1 MTSIGLENAEL
12 CSDSRLLVASK
23 GFQLTVVKFAGGIV
37 EYRVGRH
44 SSGIA
49 KGREGGF
56 GIAIALL
63 VQCAWDRLNGEWS
76 WVTTRSVFLVISF
89 LLLYLRFTEVQYE
102 SILALPSIGLQLET
116 HRGLSL
122 FGHHVLSTGE
132 SREFLP
138 ISAVSDVIIHEGLCG
153 WNVRRYLAVLSAGE
167 SRLRV
172 VFQALDPPFP
182 ILKEVYH
189 GIRETLF
196 EEWDDDDERKV
207 VHSVDDNRG

>member
-1 MTSIGLENAEL
+1 MTSNGLENAEP
-12 CSDSRLLVASK
+12 CSDSKLLVISK
-23 GFQLTVVKFAGGIV
+23 GFELTVLKFDSGIV

-44 SSGIA
+44 SSRIA

-56 GIAIALL
+56 GVAIALL
-63 VQCAWDRLNGEWS
+63 VQCAWDRLNGEWT
-76 WVTTRSVFLVISF
+76 WGTTRGVFLVISF
-89 LLLYLRFTEVQYE
+89 LFLYMRFTEVQHE

-116 HRGLSL
+116 HRGLRL
-122 FGHHVLSTGE
+122 FGHHVLSTGV

-138 ISAVSDVIIHEGLCG
+138 IAAVSDVIINEGLCG
-153 WNVRRYLAVLSAGE
+153 WNIRRYLAVLSAGE

-196 EEWDDDDERKV
+196 EEWDDGDEREV
-207 VHSVDDNRG
+207 VPSADDNQG